1 MEIKC
6 PVCFASHNLIKL
18 FKCDNFLSSIL
29 APKISLNIKELK
41 IKSTLQKNQCEHC
54 KKILSSNLN
63 YIKHI
68 KSGICKEKIFSCEKC
83 SKVFQ
88 KKQKLQYHIEH
99 DVCGKNDLVTS
110 IESNNLNV
118 VNNISN
124 TSNTSNVSNTA
135 NNTQNIGTQINI
147 NVGST
152 KDLQEVVELLPF
164 RNASYKISP
173 KKYLEYASNPE
184 QAIKKFVKDQHFN
197 PDIPERMNILNT
209 NRRDNRVQLFDFDDD
224 FICRW
229 LTRDKSKIC
238 ELLVDRAVNTL
249 FFAKDNLARAGIK
262 LDSTKEADIKQIIKK
277 IENDEQ
283 FKKKYIDLVADL
295 TYDYKDII
303 KSTLKELDLLEN

>member
-6 PVCFASHNLIKL
+6 PICFTEHSLIKL

-29 APKISLNIKELK
+29 APKINLNIKDLN
-41 IKSTLQKNQCEHC
+41 IKSTLQKNQCENC
-54 KKILSSNLN
+54 KKILSSSANFK
-63 YIKHI
+63 KHI
-68 KSGICKEKIFSCEKC
+68 KSGICIEKIFSCNKC
-83 SKVFQ
+83 NKIFQ
-88 KKQKLQYHIEH
+88 KKQKLQYHVEH
-99 DVCGKNDLVTS
+99 NVCGENSLEILKNLTQP
-110 IESNNLNV
+110 NV
-118 VNNISN
+118 VNNI
-124 TSNTSNVSNTA
+124 SNVSNTA

-152 KDLQEVVELLPF
+152 KNLQEVVELLPF
-164 RNASYKISP
+164 RNVSYKISP